1 MFCTKYLPQYILYY
15 VWLTY
20 FKKTDNDN
28 KFLVFRTSTKS
39 TTVKITICITKRF
52 IIWTIFQKKGR
63 KFFFNLLPHFKPP
76 DKEYFWSRA
85 AMILALVILTF
96 CRTFAKRFFLSPMH
110 TAQNCFLNL
119 FTKKNIELNK
129 FLSQKLNFFK
139 NEETKLYPLLFF

>member
-1 MFCTKYLPQYILYY
+1 M
-15 VWLTY
+15 
-20 FKKTDNDN
+20 
-28 KFLVFRTSTKS
+28 FRTSKYLLQYIVLGLLASSILTYLKKQTKTTNSLYLGPQLKS

-52 IIWTIFQKKGR
+52 IIWTIFYKR
-63 KFFFNLLPHFKPP
+63 RVEIFFFNFMLPHFKPP

-119 FTKKNIELNK
+119 FTKKNNELNK
-129 FLSQKLNFFK
+129 FLSQ
-139 NEETKLYPLLFF
+139 